1 MIFMAST
8 KITEGQTIGE
18 IMDLLAR
25 HNVSGIMTQY
35 DQGDIIGLTF
45 SITYNGAEL
54 YFKLPV
60 KWEPVMEAMLKDKGT
75 PNNLAN
81 SKQARKV
88 AWRQILRWIEAQLA
102 LAEIG
107 MADIKEVFMPYLLV
121 AQDETMYQRLEKGK
135 FPMLKRNND
144 T

>member
-35 DQGDIIGLTF
+35 DHGDIVGLTF
-45 SITYNGAEL
+45 SIGYNGIEL
-54 YFKLPV
+54 YFRLPV
-60 KWEPVMEAMLKDKGT
+60 KWEPVMEAMRLDKGT

-81 SKQARKV
+81 EKQARKV

-121 AQDETMYQRLEKGK
+121 APDETAYQRLEKGK
-135 FPMLKRNND
+135 FPMLKEKN
-144 T
+144 

>member
-8 KITEGQTIGE
+8 KVTEGQTIGE

-25 HNVSGIMTQY
+25 HNVTGIMTQY
-35 DQGDIIGLTF
+35 SGGEVVGLTF
-45 SITYNGAEL
+45 SIAYKGNEL
-54 YFKLPV
+54 YFRLPV
-60 KWEPVMEAMLKDKGT
+60 KWEPVMEAMKLDKGT
-75 PNNLAN
+75 PNHLAN
-81 SKQARKV
+81 PSQARRC

-135 FPMLKRNND
+135 FPMLTREAGK
-144 T
+144 